1 MASRPKTTAA
11 CMITWGAS
19 HAVASFP
26 IVNCDDEKLDGLI
39 SDADAVG
46 IDAPFGWPEK
56 FTQAVVDQNH
66 VW

>member
-1 MASRPKTTAA
+1 
-11 CMITWGAS
+11 MITWGAS